1 MITLFNT
8 MEEQRVESK
17 DKHNEEQS
25 SLIEQSHAVEYSKEI
40 EQSSEKECSSG
51 KEGSRGKEC
60 FTSLKMYGGKKSC
73 VQFKAT
79 RHVKKQKSVIDF
91 FIKID
96 IINFW
101 AKSQLYVFR

>member
-79 RHVKKQKSVIDF
+79 RHVKKTEKC
-91 FIKID
+91 
-96 IINFW
+96 
-101 AKSQLYVFR
+101 Y